1 MKGKVVTG
9 SNYGFGRY
17 GQRWIAI
24 AILVILILF
33 FIGFFAFY
41 SNVGFGG
48 GFDGFFW

>member
-9 SNYGFGRY
+9 SSYGLGRY

-24 AILVILILF
+24 AILVIVILF
-33 FIGFFAFY
+33 LIGFFAFY
-41 SNVGFGG
+41 SYGGYGG